1 MLGLFKSKKKSDKV
15 TVLVVDDDPT
25 VTMIIE
31 RYLEKHGYE
40 VIKAV
45 NGQEGLDL
53 TGSRNPDIII
63 LDTVMPVMTGHE
75 MLKVL
80 RKNPQTR
87 DLPVIMCTSKDD
99 IHDIALASLYN
110 VSAYLTKPFD
120 LINLTEN
127 IESILARPALR

>member
-45 NGQEGLDL
+45 NGQEGFDL
-53 TGSRNPDIII
+53 ARSRNPDIIV
-63 LDTVMPVMTGHE
+63 LDTLMPVMTGHE
-75 MLKVL
+75 MLEAL
-80 RKNPQTR
+80 RSNPQTK
-87 DLPVIMCTSKDD
+87 DLPVIMCTSQDG
-99 IHDIALASLYN
+99 IQDIAAASSYN
-110 VSAYLTKPFD
+110 VSEYLTKPFD
-120 LINLTEN
+120 LIKLTES